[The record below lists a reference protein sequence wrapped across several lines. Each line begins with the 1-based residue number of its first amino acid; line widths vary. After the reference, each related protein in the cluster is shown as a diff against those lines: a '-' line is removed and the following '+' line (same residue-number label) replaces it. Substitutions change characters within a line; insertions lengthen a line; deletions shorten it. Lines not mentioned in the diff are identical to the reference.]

1 MFKNVKFGADPEMF
15 IKNSDGTFIAS
26 CGKIGGTKEEPMPL
40 GVGAVQE
47 DNVSVEFNIPPSITK
62 VEFVNNL
69 SAVISEIE
77 EKFIHPMG
85 CELSIVPSAI
95 FSQEELAHPAA
106 QVFGCDPDFNVYT
119 KESNPRPEGIQ
130 GLRTAGGHIHVGW
143 DNPTDNQRFLL
154 VKAMDITLGL
164 PSLFIDD
171 DVQRRTMYGKAGA
184 HRIKDYGVEYRT
196 LSNFWI
202 RNKETMQW
210 AYEGAVKAIALVETM
225 SKKID
230 NYRTGVTVQAI
241 INNNNKAMAERM
253 MKQFNI
259 EVPAL

>member
-130 GLRTAGGHIHVGW
+130 GLVISFAFH
-143 DNPTDNQRFLL
+143 NQHGITILFFLL
-154 VKAMDITLGL
+154 IWVPLLIFRGEKPQKQKD
-164 PSLFIDD
+164 
-171 DVQRRTMYGKAGA
+171 TMW
-184 HRIKDYGVEYRT
+184 
-196 LSNFWI
+196 NP
-202 RNKETMQW
+202 
-210 AYEGAVKAIALVETM
+210 AVI
-225 SKKID
+225 
-230 NYRTGVTVQAI
+230 
-241 INNNNKAMAERM
+241 
-253 MKQFNI
+253 
-259 EVPAL
+259 